1 MVLGF
6 GPVAASAIASVKT
19 SSVVVNTT
27 QDDQTLVATGEL
39 PITGLVNTTQDDQ
52 TLVATGEE
60 PTLSICKLS
69 AVATAHGV
77 AATAS
82 TASITY
88 DNVLVGYD
96 SSSVTQ
102 QSVIAAAVVN
112 NIIAEIHCG

>member
-19 SSVVVNTT
+19 SSVV
-27 QDDQTLVATGEL
+27 
-39 PITGLVNTTQDDQ
+39 VNTTQDDQ

-88 DNVLVGYD
+88 NNVLVGYD